1 MSLNYPTT
9 SKSDLT
15 KWMEEKN
22 LQMSQYLEKEENQ
35 YDDTANLLEKLWQDL
50 DSGAIAGKDASTFYN
65 EVKSRKD
72 GNPAPFNIEQ
82 YKAIDF
88 STIIEEL
95 PD

>member
-1 MSLNYPTT
+1 MEYPTT
-9 SKSDLT
+9 SKSDLS

-22 LQMSQYLEKEENQ
+22 LQMSQYLEKAEND
-35 YDDTANLLEKLWQDL
+35 YTVDLLQKLWEDL
-50 DSGAIAGKDASTFYN
+50 HSGAIQGKETSTFYN

-72 GNPAPFNIEQ
+72 ANPAPFDIEE

>member
-1 MSLNYPTT
+1 MEYPTT
-9 SKSDLT
+9 SKSDLY

-22 LQMSQYLEKEENQ
+22 LQMDEYIEKAKN
-35 YDDTANLLEKLWQDL
+35 YYTVDLLHKLWEDL
-50 DSGAIAGKDASTFYN
+50 DSGVIPNKAASKFYQ

-72 GNPAPFNIEQ
+72 ANPAPFDIEE

-88 STIIEEL
+88 STIIDGL

>member
-1 MSLNYPTT
+1 MEYPTT
-9 SKSDLT
+9 SKSDLS

-22 LQMSQYLEKEENQ
+22 LQMSQYLEKAEND
-35 YDDTANLLEKLWQDL
+35 YTLDLLDKLWKDL
-50 DSGAIAGKDASTFYN
+50 DSGVISGKETSTFYN

-72 GNPAPFNIEQ
+72 ANPAPFDIEE

-88 STIIEEL
+88 STIIDGL

>member
-1 MSLNYPTT
+1 MEYPTT
-9 SKSDLT
+9 SKSDLY

-22 LQMSQYLEKEENQ
+22 LQMDEYIEKAKN
-35 YDDTANLLEKLWQDL
+35 YYTVDLLHKLWEDL
-50 DSGAIAGKDASTFYN
+50 DSGVIPNKAASKFYQ

-72 GNPAPFNIEQ
+72 ANPAPFDIEE

-88 STIIEEL
+88 SKIIEEL

>member
-1 MSLNYPTT
+1 MEYPTT
-9 SKSDLT
+9 SKSDLY

-22 LQMSQYLEKEENQ
+22 LQMNEYLEKSEND
-35 YDDTANLLEKLWQDL
+35 YTLDLLHELWEDL
-50 DSGAIAGKDASTFYN
+50 DSGVISGKEQSAFYN

-72 GNPAPFNIEQ
+72 SNPVPFDIEE

-88 STIIEEL
+88 SEIIEEL

>member
-1 MSLNYPTT
+1 MEYPTT
-9 SKSDLT
+9 SKSDLS

-22 LQMSQYLEKEENQ
+22 LQMSQYLEKAEND
-35 YDDTANLLEKLWQDL
+35 YTLDLLDKLWKDL
-50 DSGAIAGKDASTFYN
+50 DSGVISGKETSTFYN

-72 GNPAPFNIEQ
+72 ANPAPFDIEE

-88 STIIEEL
+88 CEIIDSL

>member
-1 MSLNYPTT
+1 MDYPTT
-9 SKSDLT
+9 SKSDLQ

-22 LQMSQYLEKEENQ
+22 LQMGQYLEKTENE
-35 YDDTANLLEKLWQDL
+35 YTLDLLHKLWEDL
-50 DSGAIAGKDASTFYN
+50 DSGVISGKETSTFYS

-72 GNPAPFNIEQ
+72 ANPAPFNIEE

-88 STIIEEL
+88 CKIIDDL

>member
-1 MSLNYPTT
+1 MDYPTT
-9 SKSDLT
+9 SKSDLQ

-22 LQMSQYLEKEENQ
+22 LQMGQYLEKTENE
-35 YDDTANLLEKLWQDL
+35 YTLDLLHKLWEDL
-50 DSGAIAGKDASTFYN
+50 DSGVIPNKSAYKFYQ

-72 GNPAPFNIEQ
+72 ANPAPFDIEE

-88 STIIEEL
+88 CEIIDGL

>member
-1 MSLNYPTT
+1 MNYPTT
-9 SKSDLT
+9 SKKDLYL
-15 KWMEEKN
+15 WMEEKN
-22 LQMSQYLEKEENQ
+22 LQMSQYLDKAENN
-35 YDDTANLLEKLWQDL
+35 YTVDLLDKLWQDL
-50 DSGAIAGKDASTFYN
+50 DSGVIPGKETSTFYN

-72 GNPAPFNIEQ
+72 ANPAPFDIEE